1 MLIAGLG
8 AALLLAS
15 CGGSDLS
22 SDAPRTSSANAPL
35 VEPLDTVVDS
45 TPTSFA
51 TTSTLSEVP
60 NDYVAAIVADA
71 AQSSGAAIEE
81 MMVKL
86 AEAVQ
91 WSDGSLGCP
100 QPGVAYTQAIVDG
113 FRIVVQTPT
122 GDLDYRTSGT
132 DFFVVCSQGLGG

>member
-1 MLIAGLG
+1 MLRGPVL
-8 AALLLAS
+8 
-15 CGGSDLS
+15 
-22 SDAPRTSSANAPL
+22 ANAPL

-71 AQSSGAAIEE
+71 AHSSGAAIEE

-100 QPGVAYTQAIVDG
+100 QPGVVYTQAIVDG
-113 FRIVVQTPT
+113 FRIVVQTPS
-122 GDLDYRTSGT
+122 GGLDYRTSGT